1 MKKSKILLI
10 VSIILLFAAYFYFDL
25 GQYLTLESIK
35 EWQLKILQD
44 LNENYALYL
53 IGFSL
58 IYIIAT
64 ALSFPGAALLT
75 LLGGGLFGVVIGTLV
90 VSVSSTLG
98 ATVSFWSARFLLK
111 ESVEKKFASTV
122 NKINAGV
129 EKEGGFFLFG
139 LRLVPVFPFFMVN
152 LLMGL
157 TNIKT
162 TTYMWVSALGML
174 PGTIAYVNAG
184 TQLSQIDSLK
194 GLLSPGLIGAF
205 VFIGILPVLSKKLLQ
220 KINSKNSQ
228 EQQQAN

>member
-10 VSIILLFAAYFYFDL
+10 LAICLLFAAYFYFDL

-35 EWQLKILQD
+35 AWQVKILQD
-44 LNENYALYL
+44 LNDNYALYL

-58 IYIIAT
+58 IYITAT

-98 ATVSFWSARFLLK
+98 ATISFWSARFLLK
-111 ESVEKKFASTV
+111 ESVETKFASTV
-122 NKINAGV
+122 SKINSGV

-220 KINSKNSQ
+220 KLNSKNT
-228 EQQQAN
+228 

>member
-10 VSIILLFAAYFYFDL
+10 LAICLIFAAYFYFDL

-35 EWQLKILQD
+35 AWQVKILQD
-44 LNENYALYL
+44 LNDNYALYL

-58 IYIIAT
+58 IYITAT

-98 ATVSFWSARFLLK
+98 ATISFWSARFLLK
-111 ESVEKKFASTV
+111 ESVEKKFAGTV
-122 NKINAGV
+122 NKINSGV

-174 PGTIAYVNAG
+174 PGTIAFVNAG

-205 VFIGILPVLSKKLLQ
+205 VFIGVLPVLSKKLLQ
-220 KINSKNSQ
+220 KLNSKNTQ
-228 EQQQAN
+228 KQHAN

>member
-1 MKKSKILLI
+1 MKKSQILLI
-10 VSIILLFAAYFYFDL
+10 LSIILLFAAYFYFDL

-35 EWQLKILQD
+35 EWQVKILQD

-58 IYIIAT
+58 IYIAAT

-75 LLGGGLFGVVIGTLV
+75 LLGGGLFGVVVGTLV

-98 ATVSFWSARFLLK
+98 ATISFWSARFLLK

-157 TNIKT
+157 TNMKT

-174 PGTIAYVNAG
+174 PGTIAFVNAG

-220 KINSKNSQ
+220 KLNSKNSQ
-228 EQQQAN
+228 EQQAN

>member
-10 VSIILLFAAYFYFDL
+10 LAICLLFAAYFYFDL

-35 EWQLKILQD
+35 AWQIKILQD
-44 LNENYALYL
+44 LNDNYALYL

-58 IYIIAT
+58 IYITAT

-98 ATVSFWSARFLLK
+98 ATISFWSARFLLK
-111 ESVEKKFASTV
+111 ESVETKFASTV
-122 NKINAGV
+122 SKINSGV

-220 KINSKNSQ
+220 KLNSKNT
-228 EQQQAN
+228 